1 MKIAGVVLVLVL
13 VGSTGIA
20 PVPAGSPKPLRHLRF
35 SVTGDIRTT
44 VVDTRHGFNETG
56 TQPSLTETHATPN
69 GTIDVNVVSVTSD
82 GSLALE
88 VSETDASRTQHATPA
103 GVFGDGYAVV
113 NAKDSGNIDDEELAL
128 LPYLAPN
135 LVAGH
140 DAVAGGAWTL
150 THHDGTIDHTLN
162 VRVDKL
168 EGTLV
173 TATVK
178 QSILDRGVGS
188 LTQTGLATMTYDDAR
203 TVPTSLT
210 VSAQRSTNTSDR
222 TTKMTLGLTYTLLED
237 SMAPQ

>member
-1 MKIAGVVLVLVL
+1 MATFLRSMCLTALAVLL
-13 VGSTGIA
+13 A
-20 PVPAGSPKPLRHLRF
+20 MPAMADAPKPLRHLRF

-56 TQPSLTETHATPN
+56 TQPSLTQSHGTPT

-82 GSLALE
+82 GSLALA
-88 VSETDASRTQHATPA
+88 VSEKDVARAQPETPA

-113 NAKDSGNIDDEELAL
+113 NAKNSGNVDDEELAL

-135 LVAGH
+135 LIAGH
-140 DAVAGGAWTL
+140 DAVTGSSWTL
-150 THHDGTIDHTLN
+150 THRDGTIDHTLD
-162 VRVDKL
+162 VHVDKVD
-168 EGTLV
+168 GTIV

-188 LTQTGLATMTYDDAR
+188 LTQTGLATLTYDNAR

-210 VSAQRSTNTSDR
+210 ISAQRSTNTSDR
-222 TTKMTLGLTYTLLED
+222 TTKMTLGLTYALIDD
-237 SMAPQ
+237 SMAPH